1 MDTKLIAAICIIL
14 LSGCGCALKPLNT
27 LSNMEDFRKMQ
38 LAYDLKKLHGIK
50 TLTLFEAQAA
60 ALQNNPTYQAAYQ
73 AVRAA
78 KYRYY
83 RSLAAY
89 LPAVQSNMQTS
100 QSLRNSHHIKNPPA
114 GIMPYENNF
123 SGEASIQASWLV
135 FDGFEREF
143 SMLIAREGSHKSML
157 EDANARRLL
166 LQAVAY
172 AYYDVMLSEA
182 RKVIAEADLEFQNS
196 SLAQAQERYRCGKN
210 SMAAVLN
217 FKILGNEAR
226 SAILSAATRTA
237 SARYA
242 LAALMGGTAG
252 YLPEDIKLDTL
263 QITGPF
269 RLGSL
274 QSYCNMAIAKRSD
287 LAAARSDLQISRYRH
302 LQGYSGFL
310 PTVKLYYSSDFSN
323 NNFRYA
329 DYHYTTSR
337 YNRFANSY
345 GATAEWNLF
354 DGFTTYNLIREL
366 QALEENAQYRLQ
378 ERFLQVINE
387 VSDARENIINASGQ
401 LELYRQSLEWVF
413 EQRQLVQA
421 QYNAAKT
428 TITRLNG
435 AQSDLIRA
443 ENMLAIAQIELNKA
457 IIQLQSAIEGEYLKL
472 PRHELTYPSTVE
484 PFDKLLQKLNEKF
497 KL

>member
-1 MDTKLIAAICIIL
+1 
-14 LSGCGCALKPLNT
+14 
-27 LSNMEDFRKMQ
+27 
-38 LAYDLKKLHGIK
+38 
-50 TLTLFEAQAA
+50 
-60 ALQNNPTYQAAYQ
+60 
-73 AVRAA
+73 
-78 KYRYY
+78 
-83 RSLAAY
+83 
-89 LPAVQSNMQTS
+89 
-100 QSLRNSHHIKNPPA
+100 
-114 GIMPYENNF
+114 
-123 SGEASIQASWLV
+123 
-135 FDGFEREF
+135 
-143 SMLIAREGSHKSML
+143 
-157 EDANARRLL
+157 
-166 LQAVAY
+166 
-172 AYYDVMLSEA
+172 
-182 RKVIAEADLEFQNS
+182 
-196 SLAQAQERYRCGKN
+196 
-210 SMAAVLN
+210 
-217 FKILGNEAR
+217 
-226 SAILSAATRTA
+226 
-237 SARYA
+237 
-242 LAALMGGTAG
+242 
-252 YLPEDIKLDTL
+252 
-263 QITGPF
+263 
-269 RLGSL
+269 
-274 QSYCNMAIAKRSD
+274 MAIARRTD

-421 QYNAAKT
+421 EYNAAKT

-457 IIQLQSAIEGEYLKL
+457 VIQLQSAIEGEYPKL